1 MQPLDKNTLFSIFE
15 AGDEQVYKEHGIE
28 DMLKNPYVLMG
39 MVMQGLQSYFTMD
52 LLYQRNFPKEYKKAA
67 KGIKYTYYNKLYSY
81 LIRIDCDE
89 DQSMYKIGET
99 YEREEVEAA
108 LDLLRV
114 YFEEI
119 EEYEKCAVIK
129 KYIDLLGVS
138 GLSKK

>member
-39 MVMQGLQSYFTMD
+39 MVMQGFQSYFTMD

-67 KGIKYTYYNKLYSY
+67 KGIKYTYYNKLYGY
-81 LIRIDCDE
+81 LVRIDSDE
-89 DQSMYKIGET
+89 DQSMYRIGET
-99 YEREEVEAA
+99 YQKEEVEAA

-129 KYIDLLGVS
+129 KYIDLLTGS
-138 GLSKK
+138 GIIEK

>member
-39 MVMQGLQSYFTMD
+39 MVMQGLQSYCRMD

-67 KGIKYTYYNKLYSY
+67 KGIKYTYYNKLYGY
-81 LIRIDCDE
+81 LVRIDSDE
-89 DQSMYKIGET
+89 DHSMYRIGET
-99 YEREEVEAA
+99 YQKEEVEAA

-129 KYIDLLGVS
+129 KYIDLLTGS
-138 GLSKK
+138 GIIEK

>member
-39 MVMQGLQSYFTMD
+39 MVMQGLQSYCTMD

-89 DQSMYKIGET
+89 DQSMYRIGET
-99 YEREEVEAA
+99 YEKEEVQAA

-129 KYIDLLGVS
+129 KYIDLLSDS
-138 GLSKK
+138 GIIEK